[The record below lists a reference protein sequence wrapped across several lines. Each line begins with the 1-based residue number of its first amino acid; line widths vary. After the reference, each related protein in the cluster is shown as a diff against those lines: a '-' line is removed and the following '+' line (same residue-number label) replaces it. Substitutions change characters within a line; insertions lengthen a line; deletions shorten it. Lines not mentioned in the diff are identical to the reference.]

1 MVVAVLMSCIA
12 NFGNDD
18 ITVGIT
24 TGLTGSV
31 LVVMLFSIYS
41 VLIHARRKVKAKR
54 IQSEKTWI
62 AERDVTAKK
71 VSQASARFFGTDFGP
86 IFDRS
91 RQQLYGPWAVG
102 RGPWAVGGGRWAVG
116 GGRWAVRGGRW
127 AAHLLVLVLSACSF
141 YMPSAMMWP
150 PPVTGTS
157 RSPRQPS
164 SRRVSAEC
172 RYCVCVC
179 VLCLCLC
186 AVCCVCVCV
195 CVLCAVSVCCVGR
208 VQVLCRCAVT
218 VLTVCFDGVLTTL
231 PPLNRGMLCDVPVC
245 CACVLCAVPVCFSC
259 VLTTLPPLDR
269 VQDHALRNCVQWCIR
284 TTKNADAAANEGVIQ
299 KFYGTH
305 INMSAMVTDLSSLL
319 FSFF

>member
-102 RGPWAVGGGRWAVG
+102 RGPWAV
-116 GGRWAVRGGRW
+116 RG
-127 AAHLLVLVLSACSF
+127 A
-141 YMPSAMMWP
+141 
-150 PPVTGTS
+150 
-157 RSPRQPS
+157 
-164 SRRVSAEC
+164 
-172 RYCVCVC
+172 
-179 VLCLCLC
+179 
-186 AVCCVCVCV
+186 
-195 CVLCAVSVCCVGR
+195 
-208 VQVLCRCAVT
+208 RCAVG
-218 VLTVCFDGVLTTL
+218 CA
-231 PPLNRGMLCDVPVC
+231 PLGARPVGMLILHAICGDV
-245 CACVLCAVPVCFSC
+245 ATSC
-259 VLTTLPPLDR
+259 HWNL
-269 VQDHALRNCVQWCIR
+269 
-284 TTKNADAAANEGVIQ
+284 
-299 KFYGTH
+299 
-305 INMSAMVTDLSSLL
+305 
-319 FSFF
+319 